1 MAKSYHQ
8 ILLPEKIELA
18 GPLAEAYYNLLHGP
32 TISYQNSP
40 HAIGLIDLEN
50 ELFGTGGWAE
60 GDSYTGIKNIV
71 GTKYD
76 DVIKGNSQNN
86 YLFGGDGNDRLFGG
100 KGNDKLF
107 GGKGDDF
114 LNGNDGDDKLV
125 GNGGADKLF
134 GRAGADKLYG
144 GVGADKLYGGKGNDE
159 LHGDEGA
166 DYLYG
171 EGGDDK
177 LYGSDGDD
185 HLYGNDGND
194 NLYGGAG
201 ADIFVLDS
209 PEKIFAQAD
218 KILDF
223 TRGEDKIDV
232 RTSLN
237 DAAEVWVSREH
248 KDNQTNMVIYENA
261 SKSVILGVLDNYSGD
276 LGAQDF
282 QDDVTVNEIL

>member
-60 GDSYTGIKNIV
+60 GHSYSGIKNIV

-86 YLFGGDGNDRLFGG
+86 YLFGG
-100 KGNDKLF
+100 
-107 GGKGDDF
+107 
-114 LNGNDGDDKLV
+114 
-125 GNGGADKLF
+125 
-134 GRAGADKLYG
+134 
-144 GVGADKLYGGKGNDE
+144 
-159 LHGDEGA
+159 
-166 DYLYG
+166 
-171 EGGDDK
+171 
-177 LYGSDGDD
+177 
-185 HLYGNDGND
+185 
-194 NLYGGAG
+194 AG

-209 PEKIFAQAD
+209 PKKIFAQAD